1 MFVSRV
7 FRKNLL
13 VSVALAAGAL
23 APPAM
28 AENADAGAEITVL
41 ATGSALPVDQA
52 GQAVTVLDGAEIA
65 SVQGADITRVLNRL
79 PGVSLDRTG
88 PLGSATSVFVRGAN
102 SEQLLV
108 LVDGVRVAD
117 VAAPSGGFDF
127 GGLLSG
133 GISQIQLLRGSNSV
147 VWGSDAIGGVMAITT
162 AEVDGAQGSV
172 EGGSHGT
179 VSTEA
184 SVGRVRDDWALGVSG
199 GYYHSDGIPAEPGV
213 VNGGLDN
220 SFDQWHISTRG
231 RLTLAPGL
239 DLVASGRWV
248 DSKLAI
254 DSYGPAPDYA
264 FGNYGDWQRTRAG
277 SGRVGLD
284 YAGET
289 ALGSMS
295 LKAGVAYADTRRDYV
310 DPPSGTLAPDYS
322 TDGGVLHIDGS
333 GHFALPARFTLD
345 AGADGEWSRF
355 VDSYDA
361 PVRDSIASGHAL
373 LGWHGDGLDLAVGER
388 VDSHST
394 FGTHWT
400 FGANGSYRVI
410 GDLRVRAS
418 YGEGF
423 KAPTLYQLLAQDY
436 GNPSLRP
443 ESSKSYDV
451 AIEKG
456 ERDGVLHGA
465 LTWFHRDT
473 TNLIDFVDCYTL
485 VLSGCGAQ
493 PYGYYQNIGQ
503 ARSQGVELEGDARL
517 GGGVT
522 LHATYT
528 HVVSTDRTL
537 GSATYGLAL
546 ARRPRDLGSLSGDWV
561 TPWRGLALGAD
572 LRASGPSWDDAA
584 NTVRLSGYATVDLR
598 ASVPVGGRF
607 ELFGRVENVGD
618 ERYQTA
624 AGYGSYGRS
633 VYAGLRVKV

>member
-1 MFVSRV
+1 MSGLRV

-13 VSVALAAGAL
+13 VSVALVAGAF
-23 APPAM
+23 APPAW
-28 AENADAGAEITVL
+28 AEDADAGAVITVL
-41 ATGSALPVDQA
+41 ATGYDLPVDQA
-52 GQAVTVLDGAEIA
+52 GQAVTVINGAEIA
-65 SVQGADITRVLNRL
+65 SVQGADITRVLGRL

-162 AEVDGAQGSV
+162 AEVNGAEGSV

-199 GYYHSDGIPAEPGV
+199 GYYHSDGIPTEPAV

-220 SFDQWHISTRG
+220 GFDQWHISARG
-231 RLTLAPGL
+231 RVTLAAGL

-254 DSYGPAPDYA
+254 DSYGAAPDYA
-264 FGNYGDWQRTRAG
+264 FGNFGDWQRTRAG

-284 YAGET
+284 YTGAT
-289 ALGSMS
+289 ALGATN
-295 LKAGVAYADTRRDYV
+295 LKAGVAYVDTRRDYV
-310 DPPSGTLAPDYS
+310 DPPSGTLVPDYS
-322 TDGGVLHIDGS
+322 TDGGVWHVDGS
-333 GHFALPARFTLD
+333 GHFALPAKFTLD
-345 AGADGEWSRF
+345 VGADGEWSSF
-355 VDSYDA
+355 VDSYDTPA
-361 PVRDSIASGHAL
+361 HDSIASGHAL
-373 LGWHGDGLDLAVGER
+373 LGWHGDGLNLAVGER

-400 FGANGSYRVI
+400 FGANGSARLV
-410 GDLRVRAS
+410 GDVRLRAS

-436 GNPSLRP
+436 GNDKLVP
-443 ESSKSYDV
+443 ETSKSYDV
-451 AIEKG
+451 ALEKG

-473 TNLIDFVDCYTL
+473 TELIEFIDCYSL
-485 VLSGCGAQ
+485 VLGGCAAQ
-493 PYGYYQNIGQ
+493 PYGYYLNIGQ
-503 ARSQGVELEGDARL
+503 ARSEGVELEGDWRAT
-517 GGGVT
+517 GAVT
-522 LHATYT
+522 VHASYT
-528 HVVSTDRTL
+528 HVVSTDRSG
-537 GSATYGLAL
+537 GSATFGKAL
-546 ARRPRDLGSLSGDWV
+546 ARRPRDVGSLSGDWV
-561 TPWRGLALGAD
+561 TAWRGLALGAD

-598 ASVPVGGRF
+598 ASVPVGARF

-618 ERYQTA
+618 ARYQTA
-624 AGYGSYGRS
+624 AGYGAYGRS
-633 VYAGLRVKV
+633 VYAGLRAKL